1 MSIRKRISIN
11 QLNQHLSVIKIV
23 LIVITFLTLPS
34 CVFGAELLE
43 KVNFFVD
50 PSYDL
55 QSREKIAAVL
65 QRITDKLY
73 FYLDANWWENL
84 DIEKRKE
91 VNIAIDDLNKEF
103 ESKIYPVLTSNFG
116 SEWKPGIDGDTKIT
130 ILIHP
135 MIEMASGYFN
145 TGDEYPLARV
155 KTSNQRE
162 MIYLNSSNITSPLN
176 KSFLAHEL
184 LHLITFNQKDKTY
197 GISEETWLNE
207 ARAEYAPTLLG
218 YDEQYQNSYLQNR
231 LKIFIENPR
240 ESLTEWQGKTSDYGV
255 ANIFV
260 HYLVDYYGKEILID
274 SLKSEKTGIPSLNAA
289 LIKNG
294 FKDDFSQIFT
304 NWTVAIF
311 VNNCNFGAK
320 YCYLN
325 DNLKNL
331 KITPFIYYL
340 PTAGESTLSVGYLTK
355 EWAGNW
361 QKIIGGKESL
371 KLDFT
376 GSGGVNFKVP
386 YIIEDSTGKISV
398 KFLSLDQSQKG
409 TLFAQDEKIISL
421 TVIPSVQNKLANF
434 TDQEPSYQFFWSV
447 TTEQSGTGEQ
457 TELIKQ
463 LQARIEALLAQIAY
477 LQAQLGAISNE
488 GETTC
493 KTFGSD
499 LYYGMVQNLEVR
511 CLQEFLKNQ
520 GQDVYPEGLI
530 TGNFL
535 SLTQQAVIRF
545 QEKYAAEILTPLGF
559 QKGTGYVG
567 PRTLSKINQ
576 LRK

>member
-1 MSIRKRISIN
+1 MIENHSLKHN
-11 QLNQHLSVIKIV
+11 LYLSVFLFV
-23 LIVITFLTLPS
+23 LICVLLPS
-34 CVFGAELLE
+34 MAMAAELSE
-43 KVNFFVD
+43 KTDFFVD

-55 QSREKIAAVL
+55 QKREKITAVL
-65 QRITDKLY
+65 QRISDNLY
-73 FYLDANWWENL
+73 FYLDASWWDNL
-84 DIEKRKE
+84 DIDKRKE
-91 VNIAIDDLNKEF
+91 VNIAIDDLSREF
-103 ESKIYPVLTSNFG
+103 ENKIYPVLTSNFG

-145 TGDEYPLARV
+145 TGDEYPLAQV

-162 MIYLNSSNITSPLN
+162 MIYLNSNNITSPLN
-176 KSFLAHEL
+176 KGFLAHEFV
-184 LHLITFNQKDKTY
+184 HLITFNQKDKAY
-197 GISEETWLNE
+197 GVSEETWLNE

-231 LKIFIENPR
+231 LKIFIENPQ

-260 HYLVDYYGKEILID
+260 HYLVDHYGKEILID
-274 SLKSEKTGIPSLNAA
+274 SLKSGKTGIPSLNEA
-289 LIKNG
+289 LAKNG

-304 NWTVAIF
+304 NWTIAIF
-311 VNNCNFGAK
+311 VNNCNFGPK

-325 DNLKNL
+325 NNLKTL

-340 PTAGESTLSVGYLTK
+340 PTAGESTLSVGYSTK

-361 QKIIGGKESL
+361 QKIIGGKASL

-376 GSGGVNFKVP
+376 GSGGVNFKIP
-386 YIIEDSTGKISV
+386 YIVEDSTGKISV

-409 TLFAQDEKIISL
+409 TLIAQDEKIISL
-421 TVIPSVQNKLANF
+421 TVIPSVQNKSADF

-447 TTEQSGTGEQ
+447 TTEQSGAGEQ

-463 LQARIEALLAQIAY
+463 LQSRIEALLAQIAY
-477 LQAQLGAISNE
+477 LQAQLGSISDE

-493 KTFGSD
+493 NAFGND
-499 LYYGMVQNLEVR
+499 LYYGMMQNVGVR

-520 GQDVYPEGLI
+520 GQDVYPEGLV

-535 SLTQQAVIRF
+535 SLTQTAVIRF
-545 QEKYAAEILTPLGF
+545 QEKYDSEILAPLNLER
-559 QKGTGYVG
+559 GTGYFGVLTRQVANRLL
-567 PRTLSKINQ
+567 PK
-576 LRK
+576 